1 MSYQYPPQQG
11 YAPAAAP
18 AQPVDRTLQGVLAQ
32 VEVRQN
38 GWHRF
43 HVMEPGNQYPTKL
56 DTKKAET
63 IQQAMAL
70 MGQPIA
76 AQIREQESNTINPHS
91 GKPYINRYLNDL
103 APAGFAP
110 GVQPAPGAVGP
121 QGQVYTP
128 PSPQAQPQTYGQQPP
143 QPQVLHH
150 APVVI
155 QQQPQG
161 QDERSMQI
169 MRQAAAKVVAASWQL
184 LPEEQQTA
192 IGLVEA
198 CEVWMAY
205 FVHGPLRFGVTPFG
219 GNSPTDNP
227 GGGSEYHQGYAAVPG
242 MVQNTATGMQNGPG
256 PQQGGDFFAD
266 PGPQSGDPG
275 PEWAQQ

>member
-1 MSYQYPPQQG
+1 MSQYQYPPQQG

-43 HVMEPGNQYPTKL
+43 HVMEAGNQYPTKL
-56 DTKKAET
+56 DTKKPET
-63 IQQAMAL
+63 INAAMAL

-76 AQIREQESNTINPHS
+76 AQIREQESNSINPHS
-91 GKPYINRYLNDL
+91 GRPYINRYLNEI

-121 QGQVYTP
+121 QGQVY
-128 PSPQAQPQTYGQQPP
+128 QPP
-143 QPQVLHH
+143 QPTTTYTQPQP
-150 APVVI
+150 APVPP
-155 QQQPQG
+155 QLYGQPPQQPI

-169 MRQAAAKVVAASWQL
+169 MRQAAAKVVGATWAM
-184 LPEEQQTA
+184 LPEGQQTA

-219 GNSPTDNP
+219 GNSPGDQGGP
-227 GGGSEYHQGYAAVPG
+227 GGGSDYHPGYAA
-242 MVQNTATGMQNGPG
+242 MADAAMTQRNGPG
-256 PQQGGDFFAD
+256 PQQGEHFL
-266 PGPQSGDPG
+266 PEDPG
-275 PEWAQQ
+275 PEWAQ